1 MADVKYSLDDNVKQN
16 FLEPLHQLQMKD
28 LKEVMVCDNDARLQ
42 AYSKLIISILFIPH
56 SIIVKNCKD
65 VVWTLIASVVVR
77 LGVSVKIIYEWK

>member
-28 LKEVMVCDNDARLQ
+28 LKEVMVCDNYARLQ
-42 AYSKLIISILFIPH
+42 AYIKLIISILFIPH

-77 LGVSVKIIYEWK
+77 LGVSVKIIYECK